1 MNLLINFIE
10 NFYYIILENSFFI
23 LVGFLIAGAMSVLL
37 PSTYINKL
45 IGNSTI
51 GGILKGILIGLP
63 LPICS
68 CGIVP
73 AAITLKEKGI
83 DDSVA
88 ASFLVSTSGF
98 SISSIFTSYTFLGLP
113 LTIMRPILATFS
125 GITAGILVHLLGK
138 SETHDTLNDND
149 SNVINQHNHCHSCGN
164 NFTTSEHCQNFTDQP
179 DKPETQIKQIIDYS
193 FNQMFPDIS
202 TSLLIG
208 LLFAALMGT
217 LMNMIIPGQF
227 AQNIA
232 GDPVVSL
239 FILLAIAVP
248 IYVCPTASIPV
259 ALGFFFMGFS
269 PGSILVFIFAGPA
282 TNIAAMS
289 MIIHKFGKRFFS
301 IYFISIVALSL
312 IFGYI
317 VNIFSFFFAESI
329 VITNLSLHNDFIP
342 IPLKFISA
350 VILVCLLIY
359 GIYKTKI
366 KFRKSFDEAL
376 N

>member
-113 LTIMRPILATFS
+113 LTIMRPVLATFS

-138 SETHDTLNDND
+138 SEDHNSVSDNEPNAVNHHD
-149 SNVINQHNHCHSCGN
+149 HCHGCEDR
-164 NFTTSEHCQNFTDQP
+164 FTTSKHCQNFTDKS
-179 DKPETQIKQIIDYS
+179 DKPGTKIKQMMDYS

-202 TSLLIG
+202 TALLIG

-217 LMNMIIPGQF
+217 LMNIIIPGQF
-227 AQNIA
+227 AQDIA
-232 GDPVVSL
+232 GDPLISL
-239 FILLAIAVP
+239 FILLALAVP

-289 MIIHKFGKRFFS
+289 MIIQKFGRKFFS
-301 IYFISIVALSL
+301 IYLTSIVALSL

-329 VITNLSLHNDFIP
+329 VVTNLSLHNDLIP
-342 IPLKFISA
+342 IPIKFISA

-366 KFRKSFDEAL
+366 KFKNSFDETL